1 MSDLNYYEIYRKTSH
16 TMAEPPKFSLWLND
30 SSIGLTLMDTLDE
43 LISTR
48 RMEPQL
54 AIKIMQNFDKALADV
69 ISEKVKA
76 RMSFKGHLD
85 TYRFCDDVWTFI
97 IKDITFKMD
106 NSQSLTADKI
116 KIVSNNSSRPGN

>member
-1 MSDLNYYEIYRKTSH
+1 MHK
-16 TMAEPPKFSLWLND
+16 

-76 RMSFKGHLD
+76 RMSFKVCLLL
-85 TYRFCDDVWTFI
+85 RSAACL
-97 IKDITFKMD
+97 K
-106 NSQSLTADKI
+106 
-116 KIVSNNSSRPGN
+116 R

>member
-1 MSDLNYYEIYRKTSH
+1 MSDLNYYEIYRKT
-16 TMAEPPKFSLWLND
+16 
-30 SSIGLTLMDTLDE
+30 SIGLTLMDTLDE

-69 ISEKVKA
+69 ISDKVKA

-106 NSQSLTADKI
+106 NSQTLQADKI

>member
-1 MSDLNYYEIYRKTSH
+1 MSDLNYYEIYRKTSIG
-16 TMAEPPKFSLWLND
+16 MA
-30 SSIGLTLMDTLDE
+30 LMDTLDE
-43 LISTR
+43 LIGTR

>member
-1 MSDLNYYEIYRKTSH
+1 MSDLNYYEIYRKTSVG
-16 TMAEPPKFSLWLND
+16 S
-30 SSIGLTLMDTLDE
+30 TLMDTLDE
-43 LISTR
+43 LISNR

-76 RMSFKGHLD
+76 RLTFKGHLD

-97 IKDITFKMD
+97 IKDINFKMD
-106 NSQSLTADKI
+106 NSQNLTADKI

>member
-1 MSDLNYYEIYRKTSH
+1 MSDLNYYEIYRKT
-16 TMAEPPKFSLWLND
+16 
-30 SSIGLTLMDTLDE
+30 SIGLTLMDTLDE

>member
-1 MSDLNYYEIYRKTSH
+1 
-16 TMAEPPKFSLWLND
+16 MAEPLKFSLWLNN

>member
-1 MSDLNYYEIYRKTSH
+1 MSDLNYYEIYRKTS
-16 TMAEPPKFSLWLND
+16 
-30 SSIGLTLMDTLDE
+30 IGMTLMDTLDE

-69 ISEKVKA
+69 IAEKVKT

-97 IKDITFKMD
+97 IKDISFKMD
-106 NSQSLTADKI
+106 NSQTLPADKI
-116 KIVSNNSSRPGN
+116 KIVSNNSSRPGG

>member
-16 TMAEPPKFSLWLND
+16 AMEEPVQRSIYLAFT
-30 SSIGLTLMDTLDE
+30 SIGMALMDTLDE
-43 LISTR
+43 LIGTR

>member
-1 MSDLNYYEIYRKTSH
+1 MSDLNYYEIYRKTSQ
-16 TMAEPPKFSLWLND
+16 TMAEPAPWLNN

>member
-1 MSDLNYYEIYRKTSH
+1 
-16 TMAEPPKFSLWLND
+16 
-30 SSIGLTLMDTLDE
+30 MDTLDE

-76 RMSFKGHLD
+76 RMSFKVCAALRRRLPPGILNARACSGSPRHLP
-85 TYRFCDDVWTFI
+85 
-97 IKDITFKMD
+97 
-106 NSQSLTADKI
+106 LL
-116 KIVSNNSSRPGN
+116 

>member
-1 MSDLNYYEIYRKTSH
+1 
-16 TMAEPPKFSLWLND
+16 MAEPPKFSLWLNN

>member
-1 MSDLNYYEIYRKTSH
+1 MS
-16 TMAEPPKFSLWLND
+16 EPPELSAWLMHK

-76 RMSFKGHLD
+76 RMSFKVCL
-85 TYRFCDDVWTFI
+85 
-97 IKDITFKMD
+97 
-106 NSQSLTADKI
+106 LL
-116 KIVSNNSSRPGN
+116 RPAACLKC